1 MQRIFFFLL
10 TALFTIVW
18 LGTTAY
24 TFFSIV
30 NFNLPYS
37 LSLFWFFIIFLDLL
51 ALPSIFLWWKTGSK
65 TITHKTWVLMV
76 GVIVIFYWGFAT
88 IDSFLTLY
96 FNALQFRW
104 IAFAYIWEV
113 VVVGILAAYSVV
125 CLVRFADSFG
135 QGEGRPSSIY
145 SPAEAYTR
153 IVSAPVRAALIF
165 FSIVV
170 FGYAIGSLQLYFFAH
185 YPLTEI
191 IKNLITG
198 VITGALSSF
207 FVFFF
212 LERIIEPSLKKIGG
226 SMGTFKEGTGRKR
239 NSLFL
244 KIYAVSGLLALIS
257 IGFFGSFAYARAQAV
272 LEEQLKMRLKNELE
286 LLANEVRR
294 AGGFLK
300 DENFAERFGSKG
312 EASVVRME
320 STRAGY
326 SSFVDR
332 DSVTK
337 ITGFLPLNTFN
348 NSEVLKGI
356 IYVSDFDRDL
366 KVSLFYG
373 FIIFL
378 LALIAIIIIS
388 TLFARSITYPIK
400 KIKEGGIRIGEG
412 NFSEIIDVYTN
423 DELEEVGIALNNTA
437 SQLKKSYLRLEE
449 EVKKRTAELDQ
460 ANIALKK
467 QILELSKAGEREQN
481 QIKELDIIA
490 KRLVRRDF
498 ELLEANERLRE
509 MDEAKSRF
517 VSIAAHQLRTPL
529 SGIKWTVQ
537 MMIGGDFG
545 KISKEQKNTL
555 SKAGDSLN
563 RLVKLIGDL
572 LNVARIEEGRYEF
585 IFSEV
590 KLEEVCKKVFEDNK
604 PLAKSRG
611 LIFKLTTPRQL
622 LPTIKG
628 DFFNLAF
635 VLENLVGNSFAYT
648 KQGGSVEIILEKDSQ
663 DSGKARIS
671 VKDTGMGIPE
681 FQKNLVGQKF
691 FRADNVVREQIQ
703 GTGLGLY
710 IVSRILEKHGSRL
723 DFESQ
728 EGEGSE
734 FYFSLPLLVK

>member
-10 TALFTIVW
+10 AALFTIVW

-30 NFNLPYS
+30 NPNLPYS

-113 VVVGILAAYSVV
+113 VVVGILAAYLVAR
-125 CLVRFADSFG
+125 LVRFTDSFG
-135 QGEGRPSSIY
+135 QGEGRQSSIY
-145 SPAEAYTR
+145 SPAEAYTH
-153 IVSAPVRAALIF
+153 IVSAPVRAAIIF

-226 SMGTFKEGTGRKR
+226 SMGTFKEGARRKR

-244 KIYAVSGLLALIS
+244 KIYAVSGLLALVS
-257 IGFFGSFAYARAQAV
+257 IGFFGPFAYGTAQAV

-286 LLANEVRR
+286 LLANEVHR
-294 AGGFLK
+294 AGNFLK
-300 DENFAERFGSKG
+300 DENFVERFGSKG
-312 EASVVRME
+312 EASLERME
-320 STRAGY
+320 SVRAGY
-326 SSFVDR
+326 SYLVDR
-332 DSVTK
+332 DSVMK
-337 ITGFLPLNTFN
+337 IIGFLPFD
-348 NSEVLKGI
+348 NSRVLKGV

-366 KVSLFYG
+366 KISLFYG
-373 FIIFL
+373 LIIFL

-423 DELEEVGIALNNTA
+423 DELEEVSVALNNTA
-437 SQLKKSYLRLEE
+437 SQLKKSYLRLED

-460 ANIALKK
+460 ANIFLKK
-467 QILELSKAGEREQN
+467 QISELSKAGEREQS

-498 ELLEANERLRE
+498 ELLQANERLRE

-545 KISKEQKNTL
+545 KISKEQKSTL

-585 IFSEV
+585 IFSEI
-590 KLEEVCKKVFEDNK
+590 KLEDVCKKVFEDNK

-611 LIFKLTTPRQL
+611 LIFKLA
-622 LPTIKG
+622 LPGQPLPMIKG

-723 DFESQ
+723 DFQSN
-728 EGEGSE
+728 EGKGSE
-734 FYFSLPLLVK
+734 FYFSIPFLSK